1 MNLNRSKKAFGWNR
15 NTVLGFLVR
24 GHLAL
29 GLGGLQLFR
38 E

>member
-1 MNLNRSKKAFGWNR
+1 MNLSRSKKAFGWNR
-15 NTVLGFLVR
+15 KTVLGFLVR

-29 GLGGLQLFR
+29 GQGGLQIFR